1 MKNIAIAIFIVLIVI
16 TLSLYLFSFQV
27 RETESCLVT
36 TFGKATTEDEITKPG
51 WYFRWPFPI
60 QQVHRFDSRMR
71 AYEVESEETT
81 TAGGDPIIVSTYV
94 VWKIAKP
101 LEFFNRTKTVKR
113 AQSEFLHSQI
123 RNTQNN
129 VIGRHYFSEFVNSDP
144 SKIHFEKIQNEMLEN
159 LQQDIADAKCG
170 IEIKALGIKQLKV
183 SEEVSKEVFARMQ
196 AERNRRA
203 EEITSGGKGEA
214 IKIETEAKSKA
225 KELITA
231 AEARATA
238 IRGQGDAE
246 AAKHYEKLEADP
258 ELAML
263 LRDLEALQKILEK
276 RTTFITPTDIVP
288 FTRLR
293 GLPELKPA
301 EPNESKSSSE

>member
-1 MKNIAIAIFIVLIVI
+1 
-16 TLSLYLFSFQV
+16 
-27 RETESCLVT
+27 
-36 TFGKATTEDEITKPG
+36 
-51 WYFRWPFPI
+51 
-60 QQVHRFDSRMR
+60 
-71 AYEVESEETT
+71 
-81 TAGGDPIIVSTYV
+81 
-94 VWKIAKP
+94 
-101 LEFFNRTKTVKR
+101 
-113 AQSEFLHSQI
+113 
-123 RNTQNN
+123 
-129 VIGRHYFSEFVNSDP
+129 
-144 SKIHFEKIQNEMLEN
+144 MLEN

-196 AERNRRA
+196 AERNRRV

-225 KELITA
+225 KQLITA

-238 IRGQGDAE
+238 IRGKGDAE

-276 RTTFITPTDIVP
+276 KTTFVTPTDMRP
-288 FTRLR
+288 LELLR
-293 GLPELKPA
+293 GLPKLKPA
-301 EPNESKSSSE
+301 EPNESKSNSE

>member
-1 MKNIAIAIFIVLIVI
+1 MKNIAIAIFVALIII
-16 TLSLYLFSFQV
+16 TLGLYLISFQV

-36 TFGKATTEDEITKPG
+36 TFGRATTEDEITRPG
-51 WYFRWPFPI
+51 WYFKWPFPI

-71 AYEVESEETT
+71 TYEVESEETT

-94 VWKIAKP
+94 VWKISRP
-101 LEFFNRTKTVKR
+101 LEFFNATKTVKR
-113 AQSEFLHSQI
+113 AQNELLHSRI

-144 SKIHFEKIQNEMLEN
+144 SKIAFEDIQNEMLKT
-159 LQQDIADAKCG
+159 LQQDVADTKCG
-170 IEIKALGIKQLKV
+170 IEITALGIRQLKV
-183 SEEVSKEVFARMQ
+183 SEEVSKEVFERMR
-196 AERNRRA
+196 AERNRIA
-203 EEITSGGKGEA
+203 EVITSQGKGEA
-214 IKIETEAKSKA
+214 IKIETDAKSKVE
-225 KELITA
+225 ELITA

-238 IRGQGDAE
+238 IRGKGDAE

-263 LRDLEALQKILEK
+263 LRDIEALQKILESK
-276 RTTFITPTDIVP
+276 TTFVTPTDMSP
-288 FTRLR
+288 FKLLR

-301 EPNESKSSSE
+301 EPDGSEK